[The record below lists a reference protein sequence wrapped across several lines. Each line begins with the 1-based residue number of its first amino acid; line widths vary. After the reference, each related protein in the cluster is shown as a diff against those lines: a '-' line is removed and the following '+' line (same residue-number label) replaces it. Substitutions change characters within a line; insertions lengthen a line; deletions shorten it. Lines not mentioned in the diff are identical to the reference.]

1 MLVSKG
7 KGLIT
12 MWFGGNAGLFLIKLA
27 MIVLLLPFVAFGFCY
42 VFLGFDVGEAWYLFA
57 KDKDRYGITY
67 YFLSLVLYGAIVL
80 GIVFIAMIKIMVTL
94 RDRKL
99 RHLNENQAAK
109 TIEVYPYGE
118 DQSDL
123 GSITIKGRSGLRRL
137 TRPYVEVFIEGLYLA
152 GLMGNE
158 GLTIHVPTGDYNISL
173 EAASYLDQEEANQIA
188 NELDEPLRNPITNK
202 NKDPQFNYIVS
213 FLAQIK
219 EQKGQL
225 YCFKMSSTVKKL
237 SQGKRK
243 YGMFDHITAWK
254 N

>member
-1 MLVSKG
+1 MTTQEIQQYIDEVMKANFENLSSESG
-7 KGLIT
+7 EMMT
-12 MWFGGNAGLFLIKLA
+12 SEGG
-27 MIVLLLPFVAFGFCY
+27 
-42 VFLGFDVGEAWYLFA
+42 D
-57 KDKDRYGITY
+57 
-67 YFLSLVLYGAIVL
+67 
-80 GIVFIAMIKIMVTL
+80 
-94 RDRKL
+94 
-99 RHLNENQAAK
+99 
-109 TIEVYPYGE
+109 
-118 DQSDL
+118 
-123 GSITIKGRSGLRRL
+123 GR
-137 TRPYVEVFIEGLYLA
+137 F
-152 GLMGNE
+152 MGNE